1 MKTNLSKRDEIEKTL
16 AVLQIRSQ
24 TRTVTYDEIQIL
36 VARIEDTLKTLGI
49 PKKLW
54 DGMRFRIDANAQKFP
69 NAYKYEPMSTIVK
82 IQRFSKDWFIV
93 DIARARCE
101 ERKVQIETAYTDEQK
116 QAILIQARKF

>member
-1 MKTNLSKRDEIEKTL
+1 MKTNLSKRDDIEKTL
-16 AVLQIRSQ
+16 DVLQSRSQ
-24 TRTVTYDEIQIL
+24 TRTTNYDELQVL

-69 NAYKYEPMSTIVK
+69 NAYKYEPMSTVVT
-82 IQRFSKDWFIV
+82 IQRFSKDWFV
-93 DIARARCE
+93 VAMARERCN